1 MPQKGTTPILIVI
14 LIALAVGGYFI
25 FNNYSQSRTKAPTPT
40 SLDETVYT
48 EDTRSADWKTYSNT
62 EYKYAVNY
70 PVTWSVREFP
80 DHKTGAT
87 FKPPGSE
94 EEVITIDAMG
104 QVWDERG
111 AIPFEEYVK
120 TAGMQEIQGYL
131 SLNSSEEVVTKYG
144 LKGFKTTWNVSAL
157 TGEEY
162 ISQPRTYF
170 PLPEKYG
177 EKTLQ
182 LSLEDGN
189 YADIH
194 DQMLKTIKYLE

>member
-1 MPQKGTTPILIVI
+1 MPQKGTTPIVIVI

-25 FNNYSQSRTKAPTPT
+25 YASSSQDRTKP
-40 SLDETVYT
+40 
-48 EDTRSADWKTYSNT
+48 TRSGQKADWKTYSNT

-70 PVTWSVREFP
+70 PATWSVREFP
-80 DHKTGAT
+80 DPKTGAT
-87 FKPPGSE
+87 FKPPDSE

-111 AIPFEEYVK
+111 AIPFEEYIK

-144 LKGFKTTWNVSAL
+144 LKGFKTTWNVSSLA
-157 TGEEY
+157 GEEY
-162 ISQPRTYF
+162 IAQPRTYF

-177 EKTLQ
+177 NKTLQ
-182 LSLEDGN
+182 LSLEDDN
-189 YADIH
+189 YAQIYN
-194 DQMLKTIKYLE
+194 QMLETIEYLE